1 MEFLIALVVGAAVGV
16 ASSCLQLWLAERR
29 SKQRKR
35 DIMKDYHTGYLN
47 D

>member
-1 MEFLIALVVGAAVGV
+1 MEFLIAFIVGSIAGAIG
-16 ASSCLQLWLAERR
+16 ARLQLWLADRY

-35 DIMKDYHTGYLN
+35 DVMKDYHTDYLN